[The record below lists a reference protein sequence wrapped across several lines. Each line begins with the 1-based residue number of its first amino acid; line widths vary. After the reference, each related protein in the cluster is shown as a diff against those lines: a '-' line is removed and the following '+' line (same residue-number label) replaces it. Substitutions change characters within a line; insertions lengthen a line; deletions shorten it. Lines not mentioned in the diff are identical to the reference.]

1 MMQINSKIGIHKIR
15 LSSVDSTNNFAAK
28 LIKEGLGAHGSVILA
43 ENQTCGRGQR
53 HSEWQSESSKNILTS
68 FIFEFPTLDSSSL
81 FDVNSF
87 VSVVLLE
94 FFQLHGVQS
103 EIKWPNDIL
112 VKGKKISGILIENK
126 LMGSKLF
133 QSIAGIGI
141 NINQTVFRNLDSATS
156 MQIENR
162 KSYLI
167 ESIWISLI
175 ETFQKWEAFISD
187 ESKRKHLRNIYKNNL
202 FGKDEERSFLIDEK
216 HIQGIIRGVD
226 IDGRLELEINGT
238 LHFYQNKELKFL

>member
-1 MMQINSKIGIHKIR
+1 MLKTNSQIGTHKIR

-28 LIKEGLGAHGSVILA
+28 LIKEGLGTHGSVILA
-43 ENQTCGRGQR
+43 ENQTNGRGQR
-53 HSEWQSESSKNILTS
+53 QSEWQSESAKNILTS
-68 FIFEFPTLDSSSL
+68 FIFEFPALDSSSL

-94 FFQLHGVQS
+94 LFHMYGIKS

-126 LMGSKLF
+126 LIGSKLT

-141 NINQTVFRNLDSATS
+141 NVNQKVFTNLNSVTS
-156 MQIENR
+156 MQIETR
-162 KSYLI
+162 MSYLV

-175 ETFQKWEAFISD
+175 ETFQKWEAFISE

-202 FGKDEERSFLIDEK
+202 FGKDKERSFLIDEK
-216 HIQGIIRGVD
+216 LIQGIIRGVD
-226 IDGRLELEINGT
+226 LDGRLELEINGT
-238 LHFYQNKELKFL
+238 LHFYQNKELEFL